1 MTKSMRIPKILI
13 LGMGGTIAGIA
24 SHPELDPLNYEA
36 GHISIQQLLGG
47 IVQKDAYHLKTEQI
61 ANINSCDLTHELLT
75 RLVNRVREA
84 LVDEDVDGIVITHG
98 TDTMEETGIFLHL
111 TCAALCRGSQKII
124 VLTGAMLPSN
134 APGADG
140 PSNLALSIQVASKM
154 STQSNGILMQSG
166 VIGVFAGRIIAA
178 KDFAKRSSDQ
188 IDAPVKES
196 PELTNSIMSRLLSE
210 EDLSYPELGQS
221 WPWVEIVTNHVDPKP
236 DVLEFLKNQGV
247 SGVILAGTGQGNIHQ
262 NLLPVIK
269 EFSQRGIPVLRCS
282 RTGLGVI
289 RHNVSFN
296 DDELGTLAAGSLTSA
311 KARIA
316 LELLIY
322 NRLIGKSLD
331 FKKKLAT
338 M

>member
-1 MTKSMRIPKILI
+1 
-13 LGMGGTIAGIA
+13 
-24 SHPELDPLNYEA
+24 
-36 GHISIQQLLGG
+36 
-47 IVQKDAYHLKTEQI
+47 
-61 ANINSCDLTHELLT
+61 
-75 RLVNRVREA
+75 
-84 LVDEDVDGIVITHG
+84 
-98 TDTMEETGIFLHL
+98 
-111 TCAALCRGSQKII
+111 
-124 VLTGAMLPSN
+124 
-134 APGADG
+134 
-140 PSNLALSIQVASKM
+140 
-154 STQSNGILMQSG
+154 
-166 VIGVFAGRIIAA
+166 
-178 KDFAKRSSDQ
+178 
-188 IDAPVKES
+188 
-196 PELTNSIMSRLLSE
+196 MSRLLSE

-236 DVLEFLKNQGV
+236 YVLEFLKNQGV

-296 DDELGTLAAGSLTSA
+296 DDELGTLAAGSLTPA

-338 M
+338 I